1 MKRAEEILGVVLLL
15 FSIFIGY
22 QCTLIESGAEFGM
35 GPAFLP
41 FWLSVGLGITSAIFL
56 VQAFLLPA
64 EKFAPVFC
72 PDRAGGLRVLLVCIF
87 YLISIATMKP
97 LGVPLALGLVAATTM
112 PVLGS
117 RSWKAVAATAVLTP
131 LVIWAVFG
139 RLLNVALHMGVL
151 EDVLPLY

>member
-1 MKRAEEILGVVLLL
+1 MRRAELILGTFLLL

-41 FWLSVGLGITSAIFL
+41 FWLSVGLGVTSAIFL
-56 VQAFLLPA
+56 IQAFVLPA
-64 EKFAPVFC
+64 AESAPAFC
-72 PDRAGGLRVLLVCIF
+72 PDRAGGLRVLLVSIF
-87 YLISIATMKP
+87 YLISIAVMKP
-97 LGVPLALGLVAATTM
+97 LGVPLALGVVAATTM
-112 PVLGS
+112 PVLGA
-117 RSWKAVAATAVLTP
+117 RNWKAVAATALLTP

-151 EDVLPLY
+151 EGVLPLY